1 MSSYWTIAALILG
14 FAVFAQGIMAWF
26 GFGGNRFVVRGKV
39 CFFLHFSV
47 IWEGERKRG
56 ESIGVE
62 VGIWI

>member
-14 FAVFAQGIMAWF
+14 FAVFAQGIMAWVGF

-39 CFFLHFSV
+39 CSLLHFSV
-47 IWEGERKRG
+47 VWGGERKRG

-62 VGIWI
+62 V